1 MVHYDVQLIGGVVLH
16 QGKIAEM
23 ATGEGKTLVA
33 TLPIYLNALPGKGV
47 HVVTVNNYLS
57 RRDAAW
63 MGPLFQF
70 HGLSVDCIDNHEP
83 NSPERRAA
91 YLADITYGTNSEFG
105 FDYLR
110 DNGAREAEELV
121 QREHNYAIVDEVDSV
136 LIDDAR
142 TPLIISGPVV
152 GGDDRQEFIDLKPQ
166 VERIVSEQRALT
178 NRMLV
183 EAKKLLSEGNR
194 DYDEKNEGG
203 AKKLLRVF
211 RGAPKNSALIKFL
224 SEEDN
229 KRLLQEAENYYMR
242 DNNRLMPVIDEQLY
256 YTIDERHNSIQLT
269 DRGIAFLSQYNDDE
283 SYFIMPN
290 IGEATAEIEH
300 SDRTEAEK
308 AQAKEELYRDFSIKS
323 RRIHSINQLLKAYTL
338 FEKDVQ
344 YVVMDGHGGET
355 YWLEPTRCDWTTSA
369 YYAPAVPEWIDHSN
383 DERYNLSYIS
393 TEWRPLLARDRYI
406 NSRCNDVV
414 FPEKRGR
421 ERQEEPRPERL
432 LEHGSD
438 YERLL
443 YTPAG
448 NTAVLGLAKQL
459 IAQSKLGADRTTDV
473 LNICLDSS
481 RRIAEAYGP
490 ESIEVED
497 MYYRLDRDLADFLTF
512 LFAQVEKGNVTVV
525 LTSDHGTSP
534 SYDMACGE
542 TDRFNARQ
550 FEVIVNGFLNVR
562 YGTGDWVVAYN
573 DKCVWLNHNRIYER
587 GLNLAEVQN
596 EVAIFAMQFRGV
608 SHALSATAMRS
619 SYFGS
624 GYARRMQN
632 SFYPR
637 RSGDV
642 VLNLMPGWIEEQ
654 ERCRS
659 LSGSMYGYD
668 TEVPLVFYGTGAGQ
682 QHVGRSVDMTAVAP
696 TLARLA
702 GATQPAASEGK
713 VLPEIVD
720 L

>member
-1 MVHYDVQLIGGVVLH
+1 MKRTLVLSAIALFGALQTFAAEPPRLIVQIVVGSMRAEDLNRYAANFGEGGFRRLTDGGTVYTDCRYDFQQTTTPVALATLSTGAMPSTHGVIGARWIDYTSNRSIGLIDGDRGPGAYQLIAPTLGETLRQHHSESQTATVA
-16 QGKIAEM
+16 AEAM
-23 ATGEGKTLVA
+23 
-33 TLPIYLNALPGKGV
+33 
-47 HVVTVNNYLS
+47 
-57 RRDAAW
+57 
-63 MGPLFQF
+63 
-70 HGLSVDCIDNHEP
+70 
-83 NSPERRAA
+83 
-91 YLADITYGTNSEFG
+91 
-105 FDYLR
+105 
-110 DNGAREAEELV
+110 
-121 QREHNYAIVDEVDSV
+121 
-136 LIDDAR
+136 
-142 TPLIISGPVV
+142 
-152 GGDDRQEFIDLKPQ
+152 
-166 VERIVSEQRALT
+166 
-178 NRMLV
+178 
-183 EAKKLLSEGNR
+183 
-194 DYDEKNEGG
+194 
-203 AKKLLRVF
+203 
-211 RGAPKNSALIKFL
+211 SA
-224 SEEDN
+224 
-229 KRLLQEAENYYMR
+229 
-242 DNNRLMPVIDEQLY
+242 
-256 YTIDERHNSIQLT
+256 
-269 DRGIAFLSQYNDDE
+269 
-283 SYFIMPN
+283 
-290 IGEATAEIEH
+290 
-300 SDRTEAEK
+300 
-308 AQAKEELYRDFSIKS
+308 
-323 RRIHSINQLLKAYTL
+323 
-338 FEKDVQ
+338 
-344 YVVMDGHGGET
+344 VVMAGHGGET

-421 ERQEEPRPERL
+421 ERQEEPRPEQL
-432 LEHGSD
+432 LEPGSD

-562 YGTGDWVVAYN
+562 YGSGDWVVAYN

-682 QHVGRSVDMTAVAP
+682 QHVGHSVDMTAVAP

-702 GATQPAASEGK
+702 GATQPAASEGE